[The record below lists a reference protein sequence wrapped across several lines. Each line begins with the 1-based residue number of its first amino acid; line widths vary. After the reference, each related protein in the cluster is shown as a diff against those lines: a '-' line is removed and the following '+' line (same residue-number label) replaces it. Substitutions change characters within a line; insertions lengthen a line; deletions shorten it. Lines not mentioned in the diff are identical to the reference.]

1 MPESGVACDLSQ
13 RFVRELRESA
23 DGLVAFEFAIGWPD
37 MAVELAMP
45 RPLFEAFCRQN
56 QVQHLSPHGMG
67 DAHGAA
73 ALPWLPQVATERDNE
88 P

>member
-1 MPESGVACDLSQ
+1 MACDLSL

-45 RPLFEAFCRQN
+45 RPLFEAFCHQN
-56 QVQHLSPHGMG
+56 QVQRLPPYAKGASASPW
-67 DAHGAA
+67 
-73 ALPWLPQVATERDNE
+73 PPQDATETEDE

>member
-1 MPESGVACDLSQ
+1 MACDLSL

-56 QVQHLSPHGMG
+56 QVQRLPPYGEGDGKG
-67 DAHGAA
+67 DAFRASA
-73 ALPWLPQVATERDNE
+73 SPWPPQGATETEDE